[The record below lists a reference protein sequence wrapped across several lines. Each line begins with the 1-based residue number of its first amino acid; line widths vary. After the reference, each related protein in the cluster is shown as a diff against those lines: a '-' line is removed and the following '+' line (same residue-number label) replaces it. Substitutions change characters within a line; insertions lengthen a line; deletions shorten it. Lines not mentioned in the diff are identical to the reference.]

1 MELILSLACDS
12 ARVRPD
18 GKVDVAGIFN
28 ELYAPGFPA
37 AQARMS
43 VLFVLEW
50 NPREQGRYDFV
61 ADLVDDEGSKVLT
74 IEGHTEVDSRSPERA
89 PALTR
94 ILLPLENVV
103 FPHAGRYRFMLE
115 VAGRVQ
121 PAFALFVGK
130 QGAGGAD
137 PTDTGRV

>member
-1 MELILSLACDS
+1 MELILALACDS

-50 NPREQGRYDFV
+50 SPAEHGHRDFA
-61 ADLVDDEGSKVLT
+61 ADLVDDENGKVLT
-74 IEGHTEVDSRSPERA
+74 IEGHTDVEPRPEGRA

-115 VAGRVQ
+115 VGGRTR
-121 PAFALFVGK
+121 PAFSLFVGE
-130 QGAGGAD
+130 QRAPEAD
-137 PTDTGRV
+137 PTETDRV

>member
-1 MELILSLACDS
+1 MELVLSLACDS

-37 AQARMS
+37 AQARMT

-50 NPREQGRYDFV
+50 QPTEQGRYEFA
-61 ADLVDDEGSKVLT
+61 ADLLDDDDSKVLT
-74 IEGHTEVDSRSPERA
+74 IEGHTDVEPRPEGRA
-89 PALTR
+89 PARTR

-103 FPHAGRYRFMLE
+103 FPHPGRYRFLLK
-115 VAGRVQ
+115 VGGRGC
-121 PAFALFVGK
+121 PAFSLFLGE
-130 QGAGGAD
+130 QPGEGTD
-137 PTDTGRV
+137 PTENVRV

>member
-50 NPREQGRYDFV
+50 SQTEQGRYDFV

-74 IEGHTEVDSRSPERA
+74 IEGHTQVESRPAARA

-103 FPHAGRYRFMLE
+103 FPHPGRYRFMLK
-115 VAGRVQ
+115 VGGRER
-121 PAFALFVGK
+121 PAFALFVGE
-130 QGAGGAD
+130 QVAEGAD
-137 PTDTGRV
+137 PTESARV

>member
-12 ARVRPD
+12 AQVRPD
-18 GKVDVAGIFN
+18 GKVDVAGIFY

-43 VLFVLEW
+43 VLFLLEW
-50 NPREQGRYDFV
+50 EPTEQGRYEFA

-74 IEGHTEVDSRSPERA
+74 IEGHTDVEARPQGRA
-89 PALTR
+89 PAQTR

-103 FPHAGRYRFMLE
+103 FPHAGRYRFMLK
-115 VAGRVQ
+115 VGGRVR
-121 PAFALFVGK
+121 PAFAMFVGE
-130 QGAGGAD
+130 QAAEGTD
-137 PTDTGRV
+137 PTESARV